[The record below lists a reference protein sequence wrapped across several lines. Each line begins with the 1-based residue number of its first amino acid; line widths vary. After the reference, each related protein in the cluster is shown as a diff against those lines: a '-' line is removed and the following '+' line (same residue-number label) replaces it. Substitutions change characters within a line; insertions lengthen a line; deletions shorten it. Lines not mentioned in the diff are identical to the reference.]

1 MENGRSSRSFP
12 LDRAKSS
19 RRLNLLWL
27 LLFLRRLPRVVAV
40 WGLTFV
46 VANVIGSLV
55 ISILGY
61 AGANVVP
68 TWVLAVSALALWL
81 PYMGVMFW
89 ESQKRGTGNFA
100 KDFSLT
106 FQATDLWGVPLGI
119 ISQLL
124 LVVVVTL
131 PFQWLFPS
139 IFNSEAVE
147 KRANDLFDAAHGA
160 WIVLLVVIVV
170 ICAPVVEELVYRAF
184 IQHNLGVAYG
194 ARIAVLISSF
204 WFAAVHLQIAEFPGL
219 FAFALVLGICFARTK
234 RLGLSIV
241 THVAFNAT
249 ALVVMALT
257 R

>member
-1 MENGRSSRSFP
+1 MWS
-12 LDRAKSS
+12 
-19 RRLNLLWL
+19 
-27 LLFLRRLPRVVAV
+27 
-40 WGLTFV
+40 LTYL
-46 VANVIGSLV
+46 VANVCGSVV
-55 ISILGY
+55 ISVLGY
-61 AGANVVP
+61 AGAEVTP
-68 TWVLAVSALALWL
+68 TWVLAVSALVLWG
-81 PYMGVMFW
+81 PFIGVLLW
-89 ESQKRGTGNFA
+89 TSKRHGSGNVV
-100 KDFSLT
+100 KDFSLS
-106 FQATDLWGVPLGI
+106 FRARDLWGVPLGI
-119 ISQLL
+119 ASQLL
-124 LVVVVTL
+124 LVVAVTL

-139 IFNSEAVE
+139 LFNSEAVE

-170 ICAPVVEELVYRAF
+170 VCAPVVEELVYRAF

-194 ARIAVLISSF
+194 ARIAVFISSF
-204 WFAAVHLQIAEFPGL
+204 WFAAVHLQLAEFPGL

>member
-1 MENGRSSRSFP
+1 MWS
-12 LDRAKSS
+12 
-19 RRLNLLWL
+19 
-27 LLFLRRLPRVVAV
+27 
-40 WGLTFV
+40 LTYL
-46 VANVIGSLV
+46 VANVCGSVV
-55 ISILGY
+55 ISVLGY
-61 AGANVVP
+61 AGAEVTP
-68 TWVLAVSALALWL
+68 TWVLAVSALVLWG
-81 PYMGVMFW
+81 PFIGVLLW
-89 ESQKRGTGNFA
+89 TSKRHGSGNVV
-100 KDFSLT
+100 KDFSLS
-106 FQATDLWGVPLGI
+106 FRARDLWGVPLGI
-119 ISQLL
+119 ASQLL
-124 LVVVVTL
+124 LVVAVTL

-139 IFNSEAVE
+139 LFNSEAVE

-160 WIVLLVVIVV
+160 WIALLVVIVV
-170 ICAPVVEELVYRAF
+170 VCAPVVEELVYRAF

-204 WFAAVHLQIAEFPGL
+204 WFAAVHLQLAEFPGL

>member
-1 MENGRSSRSFP
+1 VF
-12 LDRAKSS
+12 
-19 RRLNLLWL
+19 
-27 LLFLRRLPRVVAV
+27 AV
-40 WGLTFV
+40 WSLTYL
-46 VANVIGSLV
+46 VANVCGSVV
-55 ISILGY
+55 ISVLGY
-61 AGANVVP
+61 AGAEVTP
-68 TWVLAVSALALWL
+68 TWVLAVSALVLWG
-81 PYMGVMFW
+81 PFIGVLLW
-89 ESQKRGTGNFA
+89 TSKRHGSGNVV
-100 KDFSLT
+100 KDFSLS
-106 FQATDLWGVPLGI
+106 FRARDLWGVPIGI
-119 ISQLL
+119 ASQLL
-124 LVVVVTL
+124 LVVAVTL

-139 IFNSEAVE
+139 LFNSEAVE
-147 KRANDLFDAAHGA
+147 KRANDLFDAAHGV

-170 ICAPVVEELVYRAF
+170 VCAPVVEELVYRAF

-204 WFAAVHLQIAEFPGL
+204 WFAAVHLQLAEFPGL

>member
-1 MENGRSSRSFP
+1 MWS
-12 LDRAKSS
+12 
-19 RRLNLLWL
+19 
-27 LLFLRRLPRVVAV
+27 
-40 WGLTFV
+40 LTYL
-46 VANVIGSLV
+46 VANVCGSVV
-55 ISILGY
+55 IAALGY
-61 AGANVVP
+61 AGVEVVP
-68 TWVLAVSALALWL
+68 TWVLAVSALVLWG
-81 PYMGVMFW
+81 PFIGVLLW
-89 ESQKRGTGNFA
+89 TSKRHGSGNVV
-100 KDFSLT
+100 KDFSLS
-106 FQATDLWGVPLGI
+106 FRARDLWGVPLGI
-119 ISQLL
+119 ASQLL
-124 LVVVVTL
+124 LVVAVTL

-139 IFNSEAVE
+139 LFNSEAVE

-170 ICAPVVEELVYRAF
+170 VCAPVVEELVYRAF

-194 ARIAVLISSF
+194 ARIAVFISSF
-204 WFAAVHLQIAEFPGL
+204 WFAAVHLQLAEFPGL

>member
-1 MENGRSSRSFP
+1 MWS
-12 LDRAKSS
+12 
-19 RRLNLLWL
+19 
-27 LLFLRRLPRVVAV
+27 
-40 WGLTFV
+40 LTYLI
-46 VANVIGSLV
+46 ANICGSIV
-55 ISILGY
+55 ISVLGY
-61 AGANVVP
+61 AGEVVTP
-68 TWVLAVSALALWL
+68 TWVLAVSALVLWS
-81 PYMGVMFW
+81 PFIGVLLW
-89 ESQKRGTGNFA
+89 TSKRHGSGNFV
-100 KDFSLT
+100 KDFSLS

>member
-1 MENGRSSRSFP
+1 MWS
-12 LDRAKSS
+12 
-19 RRLNLLWL
+19 
-27 LLFLRRLPRVVAV
+27 
-40 WGLTFV
+40 LTYLI
-46 VANVIGSLV
+46 ANICGSIV
-55 ISILGY
+55 ISVLGY
-61 AGANVVP
+61 AGEVVTP
-68 TWVLAVSALALWL
+68 TWVIAVSALVLWS
-81 PYMGVMFW
+81 PFIGVLLW
-89 ESQKRGTGNFA
+89 TSKRHGSGNFV
-100 KDFSLT
+100 KDFSLS